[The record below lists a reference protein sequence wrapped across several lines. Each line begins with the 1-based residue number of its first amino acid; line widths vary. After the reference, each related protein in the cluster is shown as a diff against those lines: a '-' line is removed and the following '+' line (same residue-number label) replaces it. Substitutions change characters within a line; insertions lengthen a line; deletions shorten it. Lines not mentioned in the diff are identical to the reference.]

1 MRIERNF
8 KSWII
13 MLYVPSLHLCL
24 AVMSLKDT
32 PIFLRSDV
40 AQHLINPLL
49 ANQNKHNIVVNNI
62 DIVTIPT

>member
-1 MRIERNF
+1 
-8 KSWII
+8 

-49 ANQNKHNIVVNNI
+49 ANQNKHNIVINNI